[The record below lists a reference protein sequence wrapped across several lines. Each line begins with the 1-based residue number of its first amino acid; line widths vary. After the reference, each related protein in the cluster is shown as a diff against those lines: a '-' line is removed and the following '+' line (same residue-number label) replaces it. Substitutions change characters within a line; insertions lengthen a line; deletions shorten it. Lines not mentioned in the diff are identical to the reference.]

1 MYVTWCHDDVTHART
16 HSLADGAIE
25 LLDVAAQRLVL
36 LLPLLEERLH
46 LGQRQ
51 RALLHHALA
60 LNLQA
65 AQRQQHKYSI
75 WRQSQGQHIRV
86 LQLTVE
92 QYTIN
97 CHSL

>member
-1 MYVTWCHDDVTHART
+1 MTMTMYVTWCHDDVTHART

-46 LGQRQ
+46 LGQGQ

-65 AQRQQHKYSI
+65 AQQHHTSDDCL
-75 WRQSQGQHIRV
+75 S
-86 LQLTVE
+86 
-92 QYTIN
+92 
-97 CHSL
+97 